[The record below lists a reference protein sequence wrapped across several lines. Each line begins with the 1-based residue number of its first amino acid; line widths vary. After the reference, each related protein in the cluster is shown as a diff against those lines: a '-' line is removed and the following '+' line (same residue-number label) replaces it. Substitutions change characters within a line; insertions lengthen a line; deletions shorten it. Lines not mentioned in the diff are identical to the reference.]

1 MDKTPSMTI
10 VAGKTFLK
18 EANDYETMSIPD
30 KGGLKLRISI
40 DAGCQQE
47 GFLSLFSTQ
56 WGRGAEN

>member
-1 MDKTPSMTI
+1 MTI
-10 VAGKTFLK
+10 VVGGKTFLK

-56 WGRGAEN
+56 